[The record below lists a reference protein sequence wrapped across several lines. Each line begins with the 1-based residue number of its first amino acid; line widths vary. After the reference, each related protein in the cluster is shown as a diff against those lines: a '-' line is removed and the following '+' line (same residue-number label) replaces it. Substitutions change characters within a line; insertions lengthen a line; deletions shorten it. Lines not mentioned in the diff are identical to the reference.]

1 MDRYTAFGLALQSE
15 FPLPGME
22 PREGEGL
29 PGLELRLAAPGELDD
44 AVEPAWEW
52 QGALGDGETLTIAAG
67 ATGELLFGYGA
78 LAHYLWEPADSTL
91 RCAPRDP
98 ADPAWLRVL
107 LHRVLP
113 DLSMALGRETL
124 HATAVEGPAGVIAV
138 AGPSGSGKSTLA
150 AELVR
155 RGRPFFTDD
164 VLILEAGEGG
174 VVAHPGSPH
183 ANFDLEGPAATNAEG
198 LGEILATLAGERWTA
213 IADHATA
220 PRPVAAVVALDRGG
234 EPGAQALE
242 AGPLALAPF
251 MIGLPEA
258 GPEREAR
265 RFALFADLAEETRL
279 LRLGLD
285 LEATPAAGADALE
298 AALEIERVPVG
309 SAA

>member
-1 MDRYTAFGLALQSE
+1 
-15 FPLPGME
+15 ME
-22 PREGEGL
+22 PREDDAL
-29 PGLELRLAAPGELDD
+29 PALALRLAAPEELEG

-52 QGALGDGETLTIAAG
+52 RGGLGDGETLTIEGGAG
-67 ATGELLFGYGA
+67 GELLFAYGEQA
-78 LAHYLWEPADSTL
+78 LFLWEPAASTL
-91 RCAPRDP
+91 RCAPREP
-98 ADPAWLRVL
+98 ADPTWLRVL
-107 LHRVLP
+107 LHRILP

-124 HATAVEGPAGVIAV
+124 HATAVAGPAGVIAV

-164 VLILEAGEGG
+164 VLVLEATGDG
-174 VVAHPGSPH
+174 VIAHPGSPH
-183 ANFDLEGPAATNAEG
+183 ANFDLEGPAVVDAEG

-213 IADHATA
+213 IRDHAVE
-220 PRPVAAVVALDRGG
+220 PRPVAAIVALDRGG
-234 EPGAQALE
+234 EPGVEPLA

-265 RFALFADLAEETRL
+265 RFALFANLAESARL

-298 AALEIERVPVG
+298 AALEIERGPVG
-309 SAA
+309 SPA